1 MKPKMAKIR
10 VGVVGVGAFA
20 QNFIPLFKAHPF
32 VENIVLCDLD
42 GKKLEENSKKHSIPD
57 TCPSLDD
64 LCRKDVDAVAIFTQ
78 NWLHGPQAVQALKAG
93 KHVYSAVPSAIT
105 MEEITGLVK
114 AVRETGK
121 IYMVGETSYYYPC
134 ALYCRERF
142 RKGDFGRIV
151 YGEGEYYHD
160 FDHGLYDVMK
170 WRGGSEW
177 KKFAGGPPMYYPT
190 HSISMIVS
198 VTGAHAT
205 HVSCLGFVD
214 NHADGLFRKGVNIW
228 DNEFSN
234 ETALMRM
241 SDGSMCRINEFRR
254 IGHPG
259 EVRLSLYGTLGS
271 YEEQWQGQ
279 IWATKD
285 RNRWENLNEILA
297 CTGRT
302 VKAEGDATAEK
313 AGGDAAFSGVSR
325 VHPVDR
331 LPREYAGLPNG
342 HRGSHQ
348 FLIDDFI
355 KACSSGKQP
364 PNNVWQA
371 ARYLVPGLVAH
382 ESAGQDGKLIEV
394 PDFGDAPE

>member
-1 MKPKMAKIR
+1 MAIK
-10 VGVVGVGAFA
+10 VGICGVGAFA
-20 QNFIPLFKAHPF
+20 QNFIPLFKAHPL

-42 GKKLEENSKKHSIPD
+42 PKKLEENSKKHALPD
-57 TCPSLDD
+57 TCPSLDE

-78 NWLHGPQAVQALKAG
+78 NWLHGPQAVQALRSG

-105 MEEITGLVK
+105 MEEITDMVK
-114 AVRETGK
+114 TVGETGK

-142 RKGDFGRIV
+142 RKGDFGHIV
-151 YGEGEYYHD
+151 YAEGEYYHD
-160 FDHGLYDVMK
+160 FDHGLYEVCK
-170 WRGGSEW
+170 WRGGARW
-177 KKFAGGPPMYYPT
+177 KEIAGSPPMFYPT

-198 VTGAHAT
+198 VTGAHTT

-214 NHADGLFRKGVNIW
+214 RHEDGLFRKGVNIW

-259 EVRLSLYGTLGS
+259 EVRMSLYGTLGS

-279 IWATKD
+279 VWATKD
-285 RNRWENLNEILA
+285 RKCWEKLNDTLA

-302 VKAEGDATAEK
+302 VKVEGDVMDEK
-313 AGGDAAFSGVSR
+313 VGGDASFSGVSQ
-325 VHPVDR
+325 VHPVSR
-331 LPREYAGLPNG
+331 LPKEFAGLPNG
-342 HRGSHQ
+342 HCGSHQ
-348 FLIDDFI
+348 FLVDDFV
-355 KACSSGKQP
+355 KACVSGEQP

-371 ARYLVPGLVAH
+371 ARYLVPGLIAH
-382 ESAGQDGKLIEV
+382 ESAKQGGVLLEV
-394 PDFGDAPE
+394 PDFGDAPG